1 MVALRITFKDY
12 ERSKILPDLQANK
25 LACSNFMDAGR
36 RHFWVRD
43 KGLFLQ
49 NVRDPDEL
57 SSAAYILHVYTSE
70 HFPSKHH
77 TSDYSSLSD
86 NDWDKI
92 YSVHLMKHFT
102 FTIKQQD
109 EFHCSINLDHAHKQ
123 LNKSLAPSQSTLEN
137 QMAFSLSFCI
147 DFST

>member
-92 YSVHLMKHFT
+92 YSIAVNEEGCFFMKAECSVHLNMVMDT
-102 FTIKQQD
+102 
-109 EFHCSINLDHAHKQ
+109 CL
-123 LNKSLAPSQSTLEN
+123 
-137 QMAFSLSFCI
+137 
-147 DFST
+147 